1 MSQDSFA
8 RRRIDSTSS
17 SGSSF
22 SDSDESYAS
31 SVTSPSFSD
40 IEDSDTDF
48 SYQVE
53 SLDDNDPSYQG
64 NIYVP

>member
-22 SDSDESYAS
+22 FESYAS

-64 NIYVP
+64 SIYVP